1 MKKKTD
7 TEILKAILDCKRE
20 LGLDTLPSARQL
32 KDRRISSSQLMRLGG
47 LSNIAKMTGF
57 PMCGKPRAAIDKK
70 ERKKLGEKKT
80 EKDVIERILK
90 LKEDLKIDHLPAYV
104 QIITQTWVTQN
115 DIRKVGG
122 MREIS
127 KKSGVRI
134 KGKAEVQKTKIRPSR
149 AFEKDRTAR
158 AEGKHYRDVQ
168 KAETLAMVGS
178 IDTSAYGVE
187 KVKAL

>member
-1 MKKKTD
+1 M
-7 TEILKAILDCKRE
+7 
-20 LGLDTLPSARQL
+20 SV
-32 KDRRISSSQLMRLGG
+32 LM
-47 LSNIAKMTGF
+47 
-57 PMCGKPRAAIDKK
+57 K

-90 LKEDLKIDHLPAYV
+90 LKEDLKIDHLPTYV

-134 KGKAEVQKTKIRPSR
+134 KGKAEAQKTKIRPSR
-149 AFEKDRTAR
+149 AFEIDRA
-158 AEGKHYRDVQ
+158 AMSKGKRYKAVQ
-168 KAETLAMVGS
+168 MAKTLAMVGS
-178 IDTSAYGVE
+178 IDTSDYGVR
-187 KVKAL
+187 KAGT